1 MTKKTI
7 GFYGDSFCARKPID
21 DDIIVGEEPGNVSW
35 VKQLEQEY
43 KLIHVGQSGSN
54 IWDCILYQWGEHQ
67 VKFDKAVN
75 IVIGNHNYLQYATLN
90 PDSNIFNRYKKDNV
104 SGEVYPDI
112 AVFCWTKPA
121 RIFTEERLGICPADI
136 IGTTIRRFEYD
147 KSMMSDS
154 AQKSTRKI
162 IAAAQQYYGYLFS
175 KEQTLFQYEAA
186 LHFFD
191 THFLNKI
198 PKKTKIL
205 HFYVEDFKRS
215 AIGILDMHYA
225 FKNGMTIYPCLELIR
240 EQGQTK
246 TKKGY
251 VTDPHECHM
260 DTIEKN
266 NFLCSMVR
274 QSLES
279 YSNGET
285 RDFEIPMF
293 VKKHFTNLSKRS
305 W

>member
-1 MTKKTI
+1 MQKNKQTI
-7 GFYGDSFCARKPID
+7 GFYGDSFCARKPIH

-67 VKFDKAVN
+67 VKFDEAVN
-75 IVIGNHNYLQYATLN
+75 IVIGNHYNMQHTTLN

-104 SGEVYPDI
+104 SEEVYPNI

-121 RIFTEERLGICPADI
+121 RLFTEERLGICPADI
-136 IGTTIRRFEYD
+136 IGTAVRRFEYD
-147 KSMMSDS
+147 KIH
-154 AQKSTRKI
+154 AKTTRKI
-162 IAAAQQYYGYLFS
+162 VAAAQQYYRYLFS

-191 THFLNKI
+191 THFLSKI
-198 PKKTKIL
+198 SKKTKIL

-215 AIGILDMHYA
+215 AIDNLNRDYA
-225 FKNGMTIYPCLELIR
+225 FKNGMTVYPCLELIR

-246 TKKGY
+246 KEY
-251 VTDPHECHM
+251 VNDPHECHM

-279 YSNGET
+279 YSNSET
-285 RDFEIPMF
+285 RDFEIPNF
-293 VKKHFTNLSKRS
+293 N
-305 W
+305 